1 MPIYLYW
8 GEDDFAMQRSIAA
21 LRAQSLDP
29 AWIDFNYS
37 KVSPDQPDAVVQG
50 LNLAMTPPF
59 GAGSRLVWLADTT
72 IAQRCPED
80 LLIELERTLPR
91 LPEETVLLLTMTN
104 KPDGRLKSTKLLQK
118 HADIVE
124 FSVIPP
130 WNTEQLVQQ
139 VKRAAQEVEVK
150 LTPGAIQL
158 LVESIGNHSRQLYT
172 ELEKLKLFA
181 GSSRQPI
188 DETAVAQLITTST
201 QSSFELA
208 KAIMQADT
216 SKVLS
221 LIRDLLGRNEAPL
234 RIVATLVTYFRT
246 RLWIK
251 LMQEAGERDER
262 EIARLAEV
270 NNPKQVYFLQKE
282 VRPIPLSALTQTLP
296 ILMELEFSLKFG
308 ASPLE
313 TLQTRAIELCQLY
326 GRV

>member
-8 GEDDFAMQRSIAA
+8 GEDDFAMQRSIAV
-21 LRAQSLDP
+21 LRSQSLDP
-29 AWIDFNYS
+29 DWSDFNYT
-37 KVSPDQPDAVVQG
+37 KLSPDQPDAVVQA

-72 IAQRCPED
+72 LCQRCPEE
-80 LLIELERTLPR
+80 LLIELERTLPH
-91 LPEETVLLLTMTN
+91 LPEQTVLLLTMPN

-130 WNTEQLVQQ
+130 WNTDQLAQQ
-139 VKRAAQEVEVK
+139 VRRAAQEVEVK
-150 LTPGAIQL
+150 LTSGAIQL

-181 GSSRQPI
+181 GTNRQPI
-188 DETAVAQLITTST
+188 DEAAVSQLVTSST

-208 KAIMQADT
+208 KAIIQADT
-216 SKVLS
+216 GKALS

-251 LMQEAGERDER
+251 LMQESGERDER

-282 VRPIPLSALTQTLP
+282 VRLIPLTALTQTLP

-308 ASPLE
+308 AGPLE
-313 TLQTRAIELCQLY
+313 ALQTRAIELCQIY
-326 GRV
+326 GR